1 MGHPVLAPVYARMFE
16 PSFDM
21 PDEKAYADHDATPDG
36 KVSEVR
42 YRAVFEHCTD
52 AMLLTTLDGRILSA
66 NAAACRLFGFTT
78 AELRARNVSQLLDS
92 SDPQLVPAFTRR
104 ADAGEMTAEL
114 RFVRHGGECFDARIA
129 SKLFKDDG
137 GEPMAS
143 MIVHDIS
150 DRKHAEALLRESEQ
164 RFRLLYENA
173 PVAIGHIDLNGNWT
187 YVNHAFAAI
196 AGYAPQEL
204 VGRSNLELAPPDER
218 ERSRQFTEQLLVGA
232 IAIQRDRRLLRK
244 DGSTRWIRLTAKML
258 RDDAGQPLYGIVLF
272 FDITDAKLAEEAL
285 RRSEERFRTTFE
297 HAPLGIAECAADG
310 RFVAANTT
318 LLAMLGYSM
327 AELEKLSNQDIT
339 HPADQEAAIQNF
351 HKLLAG
357 QLAATVAEQ
366 RYLRKDRSQ
375 LWANVTTSLRA
386 SGDGPHLLAIVE
398 DVTARKKAEEA
409 LRSAVEYSYHL
420 ASHDNLTGLANR
432 ASFNERL
439 KDALKY
445 AQRDQHMV
453 AVHVLDLD
461 RFKSI
466 NDTLGH
472 HAGDLLL
479 KEVARRLK
487 SHIRETDLAARLGGD
502 EFVIV
507 QTHLAE
513 AAAAEVLADKIV
525 VELSL
530 PYQLDGQEV
539 YSGTS
544 MGIALYPEDAH
555 EPGQLVKLADLALYE
570 AKNQGRLNYQMYRQA
585 LGTAAQESKRFEREL
600 QRALREEEL
609 CLHYQPQYDLD
620 TGRIVGIEALIRW
633 RHPER
638 GLLNAADFIQE
649 VENANLMQPVGE
661 WALRTACTAQAGWVR
676 DGLVVPLTLNV
687 SSKQLRHPRFLSI
700 MNKVLDDTGLP
711 ASLLRL
717 EMRESV
723 LLDPKFS
730 ANTLR
735 DVRKRGVRLGLDD
748 FGAELAA
755 LSSLQKF
762 PLDIV
767 KPGQELV
774 RRLSRHDN
782 ESAILSAL
790 VGVAR
795 DVKIT
800 ACADGIE
807 TADQLAAVKHL
818 GFSCGQGYLLSPPL
832 AAADMDRLVEA
843 ELAG

>member
-1 MGHPVLAPVYARMFE
+1 
-16 PSFDM
+16 M
-21 PDEKAYADHDATPDG
+21 PDEPVPDHARILDGPVSDA
-36 KVSEVR
+36 R
-42 YRAVFEHCTD
+42 YRAVFEHCSD
-52 AMLLTTLDGRILSA
+52 AMLLTELDGRILSA
-66 NAAACRLFGFTT
+66 NAAACQLFGYTT
-78 AELRARNVSQLLDS
+78 AELLALDLS
-92 SDPQLVPAFTRR
+92 KLFDSNDPSLAQALARR
-104 ADAGEMTAEL
+104 AAGGQMTAEL
-114 RFVRHGGECFDARIA
+114 GFVRSGGERFQARVA
-129 SKLFKDDG
+129 SKPFTDDG
-137 GEPMAS
+137 GKAMAS
-143 MIVHDIS
+143 LVVHDIS

-173 PVAIGHIDLNGNWT
+173 PIGIGHIDLDGKWT
-187 YVNHAFAAI
+187 YVNQAFAAI

-218 ERSRQFTEQLLVGA
+218 ERSRQFTDQLLAGA
-232 IAIQRDRRLLRK
+232 IEIQRDRRLLRK

-258 RDDAGQPLYGIVLF
+258 RNEAGQPLYGIVLF
-272 FDITDAKLAEEAL
+272 FDITDAMHAEEAL

-310 RFVAANTT
+310 RFVAANAT
-318 LLAMLGYSM
+318 LQEMLGYTL
-327 AELEKLSNQDIT
+327 AELENLANQDIT
-339 HPADQEAAIQNF
+339 HPADQETAIQNF
-351 HKLLAG
+351 HKLLTG
-357 QLAATVAEQ
+357 QQTVTVAEQ

-375 LWANVTTSLRA
+375 LWVNVTVSLRG
-386 SGDGPHLLAIVE
+386 SGDGPRLIAIVE

-409 LRSAVEYSYHL
+409 LRGAVEYSYHL

-445 AQRDQHMV
+445 AQRDQHLV

-487 SHIRETDLAARLGGD
+487 ANIRETDLAARLGGD

-507 QTHLAE
+507 QTHLSE
-513 AAAAEVLADKIV
+513 AAAAEVLADKIL

-530 PYQLDGQEV
+530 PYQLDGHEV

-544 MGIALYPEDAH
+544 MGIALFPDDAQ
-555 EPGQLVKLADLALYE
+555 EPDELLRLADLALYE
-570 AKNQGRLNYQMYRQA
+570 AKNQGRLNYQMYREA
-585 LGTAAQESKRFEREL
+585 LGTAAKEAKRFEREL
-600 QRALREEEL
+600 QRALREDEL

-620 TGRIVGIEALIRW
+620 NGRIVGIDALIRW
-633 RHPER
+633 RHPEK
-638 GLLNAADFIQE
+638 GLLTAVNFIQE
-649 VENANLMQPVGE
+649 VENANLMLPVGE

-676 DGLVVPLTLNV
+676 AGLEVPLTLNV
-687 SSKQLRHPRFLSI
+687 SSKQVRHPRFLS
-700 MNKVLDDTGLP
+700 MLNKVLDDTGLP

-717 EMRESV
+717 ELRESV
-723 LLDPKFS
+723 LLDPKFP
-730 ANTLR
+730 ATTLR
-735 DVRKRGVRLGLDD
+735 DMRKRGVRLGLDD

-762 PLDIV
+762 PLDSV

-774 RRLSRHDN
+774 RRLSRDDN

-818 GFSCGQGYLLSPPL
+818 GFHCGQGYLLSPPVD
-832 AAADMDRLVEA
+832 ASEMGRLVAA
-843 ELAG
+843 ELGA

>member
-1 MGHPVLAPVYARMFE
+1 MFE

-21 PDEKAYADHDATPDG
+21 PDENAPSDHDEILDSAI
-36 KVSEVR
+36 SEAR

-52 AMLLTTLDGRILSA
+52 AMLLTELDGRIMSA
-66 NAAACRLFGFTT
+66 NEAACHLFGYTT
-78 AELRARNVSQLLDS
+78 AELLARNVSQLLDS
-92 SDPQLVPAFTRR
+92 SDPELAPALARR
-104 ADAGEMTAEL
+104 AASGEMTAEL
-114 RFVRHGGECFDARIA
+114 RFVRSSGESFDARVA
-129 SKLFKDDG
+129 SKLFNENG
-137 GEPMAS
+137 GQTMAS

-173 PVAIGHIDLNGNWT
+173 PIGIGHIDLNGNWT
-187 YVNHAFAAI
+187 YVNQAFATI

-204 VGRSNLELAPPDER
+204 IGRSNLELAPPDER
-218 ERSRQFTEQLLVGA
+218 ERSRQLTEQMLAGA
-232 IAIQRDRRLLRK
+232 IEIQRDRRLLRK

-258 RDDAGQPLYGIVLF
+258 HDDAGRPQYGIVLF
-272 FDITDAKLAEEAL
+272 FDITEAMHVTEAL
-285 RRSEERFRTTFE
+285 RRSEERYRNTFE

-318 LLAMLGYSM
+318 LLTMLGYTM
-327 AELEKLSNQDIT
+327 DELENLSNQDIT
-339 HPADQEAAIQNF
+339 HPADQEASIENF
-351 HKLLAG
+351 HKLLTG
-357 QLAATVAEQ
+357 QQAVTVAEQ

-375 LWANVTTSLRA
+375 LWVNVTISLRG
-386 SGDGPHLLAIVE
+386 SGDGPHLLAIIE

-409 LRSAVEYSYHL
+409 LRSAVEYSFHL
-420 ASHDNLTGLANR
+420 ASHDPLTGLANR

-445 AQRDQHMV
+445 AQRDRHLV
-453 AVHVLDLD
+453 AVHMLDLD

-472 HAGDLLL
+472 HTGDLLL
-479 KEVARRLK
+479 KEVGRRIRA
-487 SHIRETDLAARLGGD
+487 HIRETDLAARLGGD
-502 EFVIV
+502 EFVII

-513 AAAAEVLADKIV
+513 AAAAEVLAEKIV

-544 MGIALYPEDAH
+544 MGIALYPDDAH

-570 AKNQGRLNYQMYRQA
+570 AKNQGRLNYQMYRVA
-585 LGTAAQESKRFEREL
+585 LGTAAQEAKRFEREL
-600 QRALREEEL
+600 QRALSEEEL
-609 CLHYQPQYDLD
+609 CLHYQPQYSLD
-620 TGRIVGIEALIRW
+620 DGRIVGIEALIRW
-633 RHPER
+633 HHPER
-638 GLLNAADFIQE
+638 GLLTAAEFIQD
-649 VENANLMQPVGE
+649 VENANLMLPVGE
-661 WALRTACTAQAGWVR
+661 WALRTACTTQAGWVR
-676 DGLVVPLTLNV
+676 AGLVVPLTLNV
-687 SSKQLRHPRFLSI
+687 SSKQLRHPRFLPI
-700 MNKVLDDTGLP
+700 LNKVLDETGLP
-711 ASLLRL
+711 PSLLRL
-717 EMRESV
+717 EMRESA

-730 ANTLR
+730 ANTLK
-735 DVRKRGVRLGLDD
+735 DVRRRGVRLGLDD

-774 RRLSRHDN
+774 RRLSRHDHG
-782 ESAILSAL
+782 SAILSAL

-800 ACADGIE
+800 VCADGIE
-807 TADQLAAVKHL
+807 TPEQLTAVKNL
-818 GFSCGQGYLLSPPL
+818 GFDCGQGYLLSPPL
-832 AAADMDRLVEA
+832 TSEDMDRLVAA
-843 ELAG
+843 ELAV

>member
-1 MGHPVLAPVYARMFE
+1 
-16 PSFDM
+16 
-21 PDEKAYADHDATPDG
+21 
-36 KVSEVR
+36 
-42 YRAVFEHCTD
+42 
-52 AMLLTTLDGRILSA
+52 MLLTQLDGRILSA
-66 NAAACRLFGFTT
+66 NAAASRLFGYTMP
-78 AELRARNVSQLLDS
+78 ELLALNVAQLLDS
-92 SDPQLVPAFTRR
+92 SDPALAVALGQR
-104 ADAGEMTAEL
+104 AALGEMAAEL
-114 RFVRHGGECFDARIA
+114 RCLRRGGESFDARVA
-129 SKLFKDDG
+129 SKLFAGEG
-137 GEPMAS
+137 GDMAS

-150 DRKHAEALLRESEQ
+150 ERKHAEALLRESEQ

-173 PVAIGHIDLNGNWT
+173 PIGIGHIDLDGNWT
-187 YVNHAFAAI
+187 YVNRAFAAI
-196 AGYAPQEL
+196 AGYAQEEL

-218 ERSRQFTEQLLVGA
+218 ERSRQLTGQLLTGA
-232 IAIQRDRRLLRK
+232 IEIQRDRRLLRK
-244 DGSTRWIRLTAKML
+244 DGSTRWIRLTARML
-258 RDDAGQPLYGIVLF
+258 RDDSGQPLYGIVLF
-272 FDITDAKLAEEAL
+272 TDITDAYRAEDAL

-297 HAPLGIAECAADG
+297 NAPLGIAECAADG
-310 RFVAANTT
+310 RFLAANAT
-318 LLAMLGYSM
+318 LLAMLGYTM
-327 AELEKLSNQDIT
+327 AELEDLSNQDIT
-339 HPADQEAAIQNF
+339 HPADQEAMIKNF
-351 HKLLAG
+351 HTLLTG
-357 QLAATVAEQ
+357 QQAVTVTEQ

-375 LWANVTTSLRA
+375 LWVNVTISLRN
-386 SGDGPHLLAIVE
+386 SGDGPTLLAIVE

-409 LRSAVEYSYHL
+409 LRGAVEYSYHL
-420 ASHDNLTGLANR
+420 ASHDPLTGLANR

-445 AQRDQHMV
+445 AHRDRHLV

-472 HAGDLLL
+472 HIGDLLL
-479 KEVARRLK
+479 KEVGQRLK

-502 EFVIV
+502 EFVII

-530 PYQLDGQEV
+530 PYQLEGQEV

-544 MGIALYPEDAH
+544 MGIALYPDHAQ
-555 EPGQLVKLADLALYE
+555 EPGELVKLADLALYE
-570 AKNQGRLNYQMYRQA
+570 AKNRGRMNYQVYRSA
-585 LGTAAQESKRFEREL
+585 LGTAAQEAKHFEREL
-600 QRALREEEL
+600 QRALREDEL

-620 TGRIVGIEALIRW
+620 NGRIVGIEALIRW

-638 GLLNAADFIQE
+638 GLLNAADFIQD
-649 VENANLMQPVGE
+649 VENANLMLPVGE
-661 WALRTACTAQAGWVR
+661 WALRTACTAQAGWAR
-676 DGLVVPLTLNV
+676 AGLLVPLTLNV
-687 SSKQLRHPRFLSI
+687 SSKQLRHPRFLAI
-700 MNKVLDDTGLP
+700 LNKVLDDTGLP

-730 ANTLR
+730 INTLR
-735 DVRKRGVRLGLDD
+735 DMRERGVRLGLDD

-774 RRLSRHDN
+774 RRLSCDDN
-782 ESAILSAL
+782 ESAIFSAL

-800 ACADGIE
+800 VCADGIE
-807 TADQLAAVKHL
+807 TADQLAAVKNL
-818 GFSCGQGYLLSPPL
+818 GVNCGQGYLLSPPM
-832 AAADMDRLVEA
+832 AADDMDRLVAA
-843 ELAG
+843 ELAR

>member
-1 MGHPVLAPVYARMFE
+1 
-16 PSFDM
+16 M
-21 PDEKAYADHDATPDG
+21 PDENAPSDHDEILDC
-36 KVSEVR
+36 KVSEAR

-52 AMLLTTLDGRILSA
+52 AMLLTKPDGRILSA
-66 NAAACRLFGFTT
+66 NAAACQLFGYTT
-78 AELRARNVSQLLDS
+78 AELLACNVSQLLDS
-92 SDPQLVPAFTRR
+92 SDPHLAPALARR
-104 ADAGEMTAEL
+104 ANGGEMTAEL
-114 RFVRHGGECFDARIA
+114 RFVRRGGECFDARVA
-129 SKLFKDDG
+129 SRLFTDG
-137 GEPMAS
+137 GGQPMAS

-150 DRKHAEALLRESEQ
+150 DRKHAEARLRESEQ

-173 PVAIGHIDLNGNWT
+173 PVAIGHVDLDGNWT

-218 ERSRQFTEQLLVGA
+218 ERSRQFTDQLLAGA
-232 IAIQRDRRLLRK
+232 IEIQRDRRLLRK
-244 DGSTRWIRLTAKML
+244 DGSTRWIRMTAKML

-272 FDITDAKLAEEAL
+272 VDITDAMRAEEAL

-310 RFVAANTT
+310 RFVAANKT
-318 LLAMLGYSM
+318 LLAMLGYTM
-327 AELEKLSNQDIT
+327 AELENLSNQDIT

-351 HKLLAG
+351 HRLLTG
-357 QLAATVAEQ
+357 QQAVTVAEQ

-375 LWANVTTSLRA
+375 LWVNVTISLRG
-386 SGDGPHLLAIVE
+386 SGDGPQVLAIVE

-420 ASHDNLTGLANR
+420 ASHDALTGLANR
-432 ASFNERL
+432 VSFNERL

-445 AQRDQHMV
+445 AQRDRHLV
-453 AVHVLDLD
+453 AVHMLDLD

-487 SHIRETDLAARLGGD
+487 SHIRETDLVARLGGD

-525 VELSL
+525 AELSL

-544 MGIALYPEDAH
+544 MGIALYPDDAY
-555 EPGQLVKLADLALYE
+555 EPGQLMKLADLALYE
-570 AKNQGRLNYQMYRQA
+570 AKNQGRLNYQLYRAA
-585 LGTAAQESKRFEREL
+585 LGTAAQEAKRFEREL

-609 CLHYQPQYDLD
+609 CMHYQPQYDLD
-620 TGRIVGIEALIRW
+620 NGRIVGIEALIRW
-633 RHPER
+633 RHPDR
-638 GLLNAADFIQE
+638 GLLTAADFIQE
-649 VENANLMQPVGE
+649 VENANLMLPVGE

-676 DGLVVPLTLNV
+676 AGLVVPLTLNV
-687 SSKQLRHPRFLSI
+687 SSKQVRHPRFLA
-700 MNKVLDDTGLP
+700 MLNKILEDTGLP

-730 ANTLR
+730 ANALG
-735 DVRKRGVRLGLDD
+735 DMRKRGVRLGLDD

-755 LSSLQKF
+755 LTSLQKF

-774 RRLSRHDN
+774 RRLSRDEN
-782 ESAILSAL
+782 DSAILSAL

-795 DVKIT
+795 DVNIT
-800 ACADGIE
+800 VCADGIE
-807 TADQLAAVKHL
+807 TTDQLAAVKHL
-818 GFSCGQGYLLSPPL
+818 GFTCGQGYLLSPPL
-832 AAADMDRLVEA
+832 PAAEMDHLVAA

>member
-1 MGHPVLAPVYARMFE
+1 
-16 PSFDM
+16 
-21 PDEKAYADHDATPDG
+21 
-36 KVSEVR
+36 
-42 YRAVFEHCTD
+42 
-52 AMLLTTLDGRILSA
+52 
-66 NAAACRLFGFTT
+66 
-78 AELRARNVSQLLDS
+78 
-92 SDPQLVPAFTRR
+92 
-104 ADAGEMTAEL
+104 
-114 RFVRHGGECFDARIA
+114 
-129 SKLFKDDG
+129 
-137 GEPMAS
+137 
-143 MIVHDIS
+143 VHDIS
-150 DRKHAEALLRESEQ
+150 ERKHAEALLRESEQ

-173 PVAIGHIDLNGNWT
+173 PIGIGHIDLDGNWT
-187 YVNHAFAAI
+187 YVNRAFAAI
-196 AGYAPQEL
+196 AGYAQEEL

-218 ERSRQFTEQLLVGA
+218 ERSRQLTGQLLTGA
-232 IAIQRDRRLLRK
+232 IEIQRDRRLLRK
-244 DGSTRWIRLTAKML
+244 DGSTRWIRLTARML
-258 RDDAGQPLYGIVLF
+258 RDDSGQPLYGIVLF
-272 FDITDAKLAEEAL
+272 TDITDAYRAEDAL

-297 HAPLGIAECAADG
+297 NAPLGIAECAADG
-310 RFVAANTT
+310 RFLAANAT
-318 LLAMLGYSM
+318 LLAMLGYTM
-327 AELEKLSNQDIT
+327 AELEDLSNQDIT
-339 HPADQEAAIQNF
+339 HPADQEAMIKNF
-351 HKLLAG
+351 HTLLTG
-357 QLAATVAEQ
+357 QQAVTVTEQ

-375 LWANVTTSLRA
+375 LWVNVTISLRN
-386 SGDGPHLLAIVE
+386 SGDGPTLLAIVE

-409 LRSAVEYSYHL
+409 LRGAVEYSYHL
-420 ASHDNLTGLANR
+420 ASHDPLTGLANR

-445 AQRDQHMV
+445 AHRDRHLV

-472 HAGDLLL
+472 HIGDLLL
-479 KEVARRLK
+479 KEVGQRLK

-502 EFVIV
+502 EFVII

-530 PYQLDGQEV
+530 PYQLEGQEV

-544 MGIALYPEDAH
+544 MGIALYPDHAQ
-555 EPGQLVKLADLALYE
+555 EPGELVKLADLALYE
-570 AKNQGRLNYQMYRQA
+570 AKNRGRMNYQVYRSA
-585 LGTAAQESKRFEREL
+585 LGTAAQEAKHFEREL
-600 QRALREEEL
+600 QRALREDEL

-620 TGRIVGIEALIRW
+620 NGRIVGIEALIRW

-638 GLLNAADFIQE
+638 GLLNAADFIQD
-649 VENANLMQPVGE
+649 VENANLMLPVGE
-661 WALRTACTAQAGWVR
+661 WALRTACTAQAGWAR
-676 DGLVVPLTLNV
+676 AGLLVPLTLNV
-687 SSKQLRHPRFLSI
+687 SSKQLRHPRFLAI
-700 MNKVLDDTGLP
+700 LNKVLDDTGLP

-730 ANTLR
+730 INTLR
-735 DVRKRGVRLGLDD
+735 DMRERGVRLGLDD

-774 RRLSRHDN
+774 RRLSCDDN
-782 ESAILSAL
+782 ESAIFSAL

-800 ACADGIE
+800 VCADGIE
-807 TADQLAAVKHL
+807 TADQLAAVKNL
-818 GFSCGQGYLLSPPL
+818 GVNCGQGYLLSPPM
-832 AAADMDRLVEA
+832 AADDMDRLVAA
-843 ELAG
+843 ELAR

>member
-1 MGHPVLAPVYARMFE
+1 
-16 PSFDM
+16 M
-21 PDEKAYADHDATPDG
+21 PDEKTPSDHAGMPGGTA
-36 KVSEVR
+36 SEAR

-52 AMLLTTLDGRILSA
+52 AMLLTALDGRILSV
-66 NAAACRLFGFTT
+66 NTAACQLFGYT
-78 AELRARNVSQLLDS
+78 AQELLTRNVFQLLDAK
-92 SDPQLVPAFTRR
+92 DPDLAPALARR
-104 ADAGEMTAEL
+104 AANGEMTAEL
-114 RFVRHGGECFDARIA
+114 CFVRRGGAHFDARLA
-129 SKLFKDDG
+129 SKLFQDDG
-137 GEPMAS
+137 GQQMAS

-150 DRKHAEALLRESEQ
+150 DRKHAEAQLRESEQ

-173 PVAIGHIDLNGNWT
+173 PIGIGHIDLDGNWI
-187 YVNHAFAAI
+187 YVNRAFVEI
-196 AGYAPQEL
+196 AGYPPEEL
-204 VGRSNLELAPPDER
+204 IGRSNLELAPPGER
-218 ERSRQFTEQLLVGA
+218 ERSRHFTEQLLAGA
-232 IAIQRDRRLLRK
+232 IEIQRDRRLLRK

-258 RDDAGQPLYGIVLF
+258 RDDAGQPLYGIILF
-272 FDITDAKLAEEAL
+272 LDITDAKHAEEAL
-285 RRSEERFRTTFE
+285 RQSEERFRSTFE

-327 AELEKLSNQDIT
+327 AELETLSNQDIT
-339 HPADQEAAIQNF
+339 HPADQEVAIQNF
-351 HKLLAG
+351 HKLLTG
-357 QLAATVAEQ
+357 QQAVAVAEQ

-375 LWANVTTSLRA
+375 LWVNVTVSLRG

-409 LRSAVEYSYHL
+409 LRGAVEYSYHL
-420 ASHDNLTGLANR
+420 ASHDTLTGLANR
-432 ASFNERL
+432 AHFNERL

-445 AQRDQHMV
+445 AQRDQHLV

-479 KEVARRLK
+479 KEVARRLG
-487 SHIRETDLAARLGGD
+487 SLIRETDLAARLGGD
-502 EFVIV
+502 EFVVV
-507 QTHLAE
+507 QTHLAD
-513 AAAAEVLADKIV
+513 AAAAEVLAEKIV
-525 VELSL
+525 VEMSL
-530 PYQLDGQEV
+530 PYLLDGHEV

-544 MGIALYPEDAH
+544 IGIALYPSDAH

-570 AKNQGRLNYQMYRQA
+570 AKNQGRLNYQMYRES
-585 LGTAAQESKRFEREL
+585 LGTAAQEAKRFEREL

-620 TGRIVGIEALIRW
+620 SGRIVGIDALIRW
-633 RHPER
+633 HHPDR
-638 GLLNAADFIQE
+638 GLLTAASFIQE
-649 VENANLMQPVGE
+649 VENANLMLPVGE

-676 DGLVVPLTLNV
+676 AGLVVPLTLNV
-687 SSKQLRHPRFLSI
+687 SSKQVRHPRFLTLL
-700 MNKVLDDTGLP
+700 NKILEDTGLP
-711 ASLLRL
+711 PSLLRL

-730 ANTLR
+730 ANMLG
-735 DVRKRGVRLGLDD
+735 DMHKRGVRLGLDD

-774 RRLSRHDN
+774 RRLSHDEN

-795 DVKIT
+795 DARIT
-800 ACADGIE
+800 VCADGIE
-807 TADQLAAVKHL
+807 TAEQLAVVRSL
-818 GFSCGQGYLLSPPL
+818 GVNHGQGYLLSPPL
-832 AAADMDRLVEA
+832 SAADMDRLVAA
-843 ELAG
+843 ELGASPAG

>member
-1 MGHPVLAPVYARMFE
+1 
-16 PSFDM
+16 M
-21 PDEKAYADHDATPDG
+21 PDENSDHNTILDG
-36 KVSEVR
+36 TISEAR

-52 AMLLTTLDGRILSA
+52 AILLTGADGRILSA
-66 NAAACRLFGFTT
+66 NAAACQLFGYT
-78 AELRARNVSQLLDS
+78 ASEMLECKVDQLLDS
-92 SDPQLVPAFTRR
+92 SDPGLAPALARR
-104 ADAGEMTAEL
+104 GADKEMTAEL
-114 RFVRHGGECFDARIA
+114 RFVRRGGDTFDARVA
-129 SKLFKDDG
+129 SQLFTDG
-137 GEPMAS
+137 GSQPMAS

-150 DRKHAEALLRESEQ
+150 DRKLAESMLRESEQ

-173 PVAIGHIDLNGNWT
+173 PIAIGHIDLDGNWT
-187 YVNHAFAAI
+187 YVNRAFAAI
-196 AGYAPQEL
+196 AGYTPQEL
-204 VGRSNLELAPPDER
+204 IGRNNLELATPDER
-218 ERSRQFTEQLLVGA
+218 ERSRQLTEQLLAGT
-232 IAIQRDRRLLRK
+232 IEIQRDRRLLRK
-244 DGSTRWIRLTAKML
+244 DGSTRWIRMTAKML
-258 RDDAGQPLYGIVLF
+258 RDDAGQPLYGTVLF
-272 FDITDAKLAEEAL
+272 FDITDALHAEDAL
-285 RRSEERFRTTFE
+285 RRSEERFRATFE

-310 RFVAANTT
+310 RFVAANAT
-318 LLAMLGYSM
+318 LQAMLGYTL
-327 AELEKLSNQDIT
+327 AELETLSIQDIT
-339 HPADQEAAIQNF
+339 HPAFQEAVIDNF
-351 HKLLAG
+351 HKLLTG
-357 QLAATVAEQ
+357 QQAVAVAEQ
-366 RYLRKDRSQ
+366 RYLRRDRSQ
-375 LWANVTTSLRA
+375 LWANVTVSLRG
-386 SGDGPHLLAIVE
+386 SGDGPHLIAIVE

-409 LRSAVEYSYHL
+409 LRGAVEYSYHL
-420 ASHDNLTGLANR
+420 ASHDTLTGLANR

-439 KDALKY
+439 KDALRY
-445 AQRDQHMV
+445 AQRDEHLV
-453 AVHVLDLD
+453 AVLVLDLD

-479 KEVARRLK
+479 REVARRLK
-487 SHIRETDLAARLGGD
+487 ANIRETDLAARLGGD

-530 PYQLDGQEV
+530 PYQIEGHEV

-544 MGIALYPEDAH
+544 MGVALFPGDAQD
-555 EPGQLVKLADLALYE
+555 PGQLLKLADLALYE
-570 AKNQGRLNYQMYRQA
+570 AKNQGRLNYQMYRGA
-585 LGTAAQESKRFEREL
+585 LGTAAQEAKRFEREL
-600 QRALREEEL
+600 QHALHEEEL

-620 TGRIVGIEALIRW
+620 NGRIVGIDALIRW
-633 RHPER
+633 RHPDR
-638 GLLNAADFIQE
+638 GLLTAADFIQE
-649 VENANLMQPVGE
+649 VENANLMLPVGE

-676 DGLVVPLTLNV
+676 AGLVVPLTLNV
-687 SSKQLRHPRFLSI
+687 SSKQMRHPRFLSLL
-700 MNKVLDDTGLP
+700 NKVLDDTGLP

-730 ANTLR
+730 ASLLQ

-755 LSSLQKF
+755 LSSLQKY

-767 KPGQELV
+767 KPGQDLV
-774 RRLSRHDN
+774 RRLSRHSN

-800 ACADGIE
+800 LCADGIE

-818 GFSCGQGYLLSPPL
+818 GFNCGQGYLLSPPV
-832 AAADMDRLVEA
+832 AAADMDRLVAA
-843 ELAG
+843 ELAARAGGADSGD

>member
-1 MGHPVLAPVYARMFE
+1 MVE
-16 PSFDM
+16 PSFEM
-21 PDEKAYADHDATPDG
+21 PDENAPSDHDENSGGTAR
-36 KVSEVR
+36 EAH
-42 YRAVFEHCTD
+42 YRAVFEYCTD
-52 AMLLTTLDGRILSA
+52 AMLLTALDGRILSA
-66 NAAACRLFGFTT
+66 NAAACALFGYTMAELLGSNVARLLDSGDPALAVAFAQRAAGGEME
-78 AELRARNVSQLLDS
+78 AELRCV
-92 SDPQLVPAFTRR
+92 RR
-104 ADAGEMTAEL
+104 
-114 RFVRHGGECFDARIA
+114 
-129 SKLFKDDG
+129 G
-137 GEPMAS
+137 GEPFDGRVASRVFKDGDGQMAS

-150 DRKHAEALLRESEQ
+150 QRKHAEALLRESEQ
-164 RFRLLYENA
+164 RFRMLYENA

-187 YVNHAFAAI
+187 YVNQAFAAI

-204 VGRSNLELAPPDER
+204 VGRSNLELAPADER
-218 ERSRQFTEQLLVGA
+218 ERSRLFTENLLAGG
-232 IAIQRDRRLLRK
+232 IEIQRDRRLLRK

-258 RDDAGQPLYGIVLF
+258 RDDSGQPLYGIVLF
-272 FDITDAKLAEEAL
+272 TDITDAYSAEDAL

-297 HAPLGIAECAADG
+297 NAPLGIAECAPDG
-310 RFVAANTT
+310 RFLAANGT
-318 LLAMLGYSM
+318 LLAMLGYTM
-327 AELEKLSNQDIT
+327 AELEDLSNQDIT
-339 HPADQEAAIQNF
+339 HPADQEATIQNF
-351 HKLLAG
+351 HKLLTG
-357 QLAATVAEQ
+357 QKAVTVTEQ

-375 LWANVTTSLRA
+375 LWVNVTISLRN
-386 SGDGPHLLAIVE
+386 SEDGPSLLAIVE

-409 LRSAVEYSYHL
+409 LRGAVEYSYHL
-420 ASHDNLTGLANR
+420 ASHDAMTGLANR
-432 ASFNERL
+432 ASFNDRL

-445 AQRDQHMV
+445 AQRDRHLV

-472 HAGDLLL
+472 HVGDLLL
-479 KEVARRLK
+479 KEVGRRLQ

-502 EFVIV
+502 EFVII

-525 VELSL
+525 LELSL
-530 PYQLDGQEV
+530 PYHLEGQEV

-544 MGIALYPEDAH
+544 IGIALFPDHAH
-555 EPGQLVKLADLALYE
+555 DPGELVKLADLALYE
-570 AKNQGRLNYQMYRQA
+570 AKNQGRMNFQVYRAA
-585 LGTAAQESKRFEREL
+585 LGTAAEEAKRFEREL
-600 QRALREEEL
+600 QRALREDEL

-620 TGRIVGIEALIRW
+620 NGRIVGIEALIRW

-638 GLLNAADFIQE
+638 GLLNAADFIQD
-649 VENANLMQPVGE
+649 VENANLMLPVGE
-661 WALRTACTAQAGWVR
+661 WALRTACMAQAGWVR
-676 DGLVVPLTLNV
+676 AGLMVPLTLNA
-687 SSKQLRHPRFLSI
+687 SSKQLRHPRFLS
-700 MNKVLDDTGLP
+700 MLNKVLDDTRLP

-730 ANTLR
+730 MNTLR
-735 DVRKRGVRLGLDD
+735 DMRERGVRLGLDD

-774 RRLSRHDN
+774 RRLSRDEN
-782 ESAILSAL
+782 ESAIFSAL

-800 ACADGIE
+800 VCADGIE
-807 TADQLAAVKHL
+807 TADQLAAVRNL
-818 GFSCGQGYLLSPPL
+818 GVSCGQGYLLSPPL
-832 AAADMDRLVEA
+832 AVDDMHRLVLA
-843 ELAG
+843 ELSR

>member
-1 MGHPVLAPVYARMFE
+1 
-16 PSFDM
+16 M
-21 PDEKAYADHDATPDG
+21 PDEPVPDHERLLDG
-36 KVSEVR
+36 TVSEAR
-42 YRAVFEHCTD
+42 YRAVFEHCSD
-52 AMLLTTLDGRILSA
+52 AMLLTELDGRILSA
-66 NAAACRLFGFTT
+66 NAAACQLFGYTT
-78 AELRARNVSQLLDS
+78 AELLAFDLSNLFDS
-92 SDPQLVPAFTRR
+92 KDPSVAQALARR
-104 ADAGEMTAEL
+104 AAGGEMTAEL
-114 RFVRHGGECFDARIA
+114 GFVRRGGERFQARVA
-129 SKLFKDDG
+129 SKLFADDG
-137 GEPMAS
+137 GKAMAS
-143 MIVHDIS
+143 LVVHDIS

-173 PVAIGHIDLNGNWT
+173 PVGIGHIDLNGKWT
-187 YVNHAFAAI
+187 YVNQAFAAI
-196 AGYAPQEL
+196 AGYAPHEL
-204 VGRSNLELAPPDER
+204 VGRSNLELAPPGER
-218 ERSRQFTEQLLVGA
+218 ERSRHFTAQLLAGA
-232 IAIQRDRRLLRK
+232 IEIQRDRRLLRK

-258 RDDAGQPLYGIVLF
+258 RNDAGQPLYGIVLF
-272 FDITDAKLAEEAL
+272 YDITDAKHAEEAL
-285 RRSEERFRTTFE
+285 RQSEERFRSTFE

-327 AELEKLSNQDIT
+327 AELETLSNQDIT
-339 HPADQEAAIQNF
+339 HPADQEVAIQNF
-351 HKLLAG
+351 HKLLTG
-357 QLAATVAEQ
+357 QQTVAVAEQ

-375 LWANVTTSLRA
+375 LWVNVTVSLRG

-409 LRSAVEYSYHL
+409 LRGAVEYSYHL

-432 ASFNERL
+432 ASSNERL

-445 AQRDQHMV
+445 AQRDQHQV

-487 SHIRETDLAARLGGD
+487 ANIRETDLAARLGGD

-507 QTHLAE
+507 QTHLSE
-513 AAAAEVLADKIV
+513 AAAAEVLADKIL

-544 MGIALYPEDAH
+544 MGIALFPDDAQ
-555 EPGQLVKLADLALYE
+555 EPDELLRLADLALYE
-570 AKNQGRLNYQMYRQA
+570 AKNQGRLNYQMYRES
-585 LGTAAQESKRFEREL
+585 LGTIAKEAKRFEREL
-600 QRALREEEL
+600 QRALREDEL

-620 TGRIVGIEALIRW
+620 SGRIVGIEALIRW
-633 RHPER
+633 RHPDR
-638 GLLNAADFIQE
+638 GLLTAAGFIQE
-649 VENANLMQPVGE
+649 VENANLMLPVGE
-661 WALRTACTAQAGWVR
+661 WALRTACAAQAGWVR
-676 DGLVVPLTLNV
+676 AGLVVPLTLNV
-687 SSKQLRHPRFLSI
+687 SSKQVRHPRFLAI
-700 MNKVLDDTGLP
+700 LNKVLDDTGLP
-711 ASLLRL
+711 PSLLRL
-717 EMRESV
+717 ELRESV
-723 LLDPKFS
+723 LLDPKFP

-735 DVRKRGVRLGLDD
+735 DMRKRGVRLGLDD

-774 RRLSRHDN
+774 RRLSRDDN
-782 ESAILSAL
+782 ESAILTAL

-800 ACADGIE
+800 VCADGIE

-818 GFSCGQGYLLSPPL
+818 GFNCGQGYLLSPPVD
-832 AAADMDRLVEA
+832 ASEMGRLVAA
-843 ELAG
+843 ELGA

>member
-1 MGHPVLAPVYARMFE
+1 
-16 PSFDM
+16 M
-21 PDEKAYADHDATPDG
+21 PDEPVPDHERLLDG
-36 KVSEVR
+36 TVSEAR
-42 YRAVFEHCTD
+42 YRAVFEHCSD
-52 AMLLTTLDGRILSA
+52 AMLLTEPDGRILSA
-66 NAAACRLFGFTT
+66 NAAACHLFGYTT
-78 AELRARNVSQLLDS
+78 VELLALDLGNLFDS
-92 SDPQLVPAFTRR
+92 TDPGVAQALARR
-104 ADAGEMTAEL
+104 AAGGEMTAEL
-114 RFVRHGGECFDARIA
+114 GFVRRGGERFQARVA
-129 SKLFKDDG
+129 SRVFTDDG
-137 GEPMAS
+137 GKAMAS
-143 MIVHDIS
+143 LVVHDIS

-173 PVAIGHIDLNGNWT
+173 PVGIGHIDLGGKWT
-187 YVNHAFAAI
+187 YVNQAFAAI
-196 AGYAPQEL
+196 AGYAPHEL

-218 ERSRQFTEQLLVGA
+218 ERSRQFTDQLLAGA
-232 IAIQRDRRLLRK
+232 IEIQRDRRLLRK

-258 RDDAGQPLYGIVLF
+258 RNSAGQPLYGIVLF
-272 FDITDAKLAEEAL
+272 YDITDAMHAEEAL

-310 RFVAANTT
+310 RFVAANAT
-318 LLAMLGYSM
+318 LQDMLGYSL
-327 AELEKLSNQDIT
+327 AELESLANQDIT
-339 HPADQEAAIQNF
+339 HPADQETAIQNF
-351 HKLLAG
+351 HKLLTG
-357 QLAATVAEQ
+357 QQTVTVAEQ

-375 LWANVTTSLRA
+375 LWVNVTVSLRG
-386 SGDGPHLLAIVE
+386 SGDGPRLIAIVE
-398 DVTARKKAEEA
+398 DVTARKKSEEA
-409 LRSAVEYSYHL
+409 LRGAVEYSYHL

-445 AQRDQHMV
+445 AQRDQHLV

-487 SHIRETDLAARLGGD
+487 ANIRETDLAARLGGD

-507 QTHLAE
+507 QTHLSE
-513 AAAAEVLADKIV
+513 AAAAEVLADKIL

-530 PYQLDGQEV
+530 PYQLDGHEV

-544 MGIALYPEDAH
+544 MGIALFPDDAQ
-555 EPGQLVKLADLALYE
+555 EPDELLRLADLALYE
-570 AKNQGRLNYQMYRQA
+570 AKNQGRLNYQMYRES
-585 LGTAAQESKRFEREL
+585 LGTIAKEAKRFEREL
-600 QRALREEEL
+600 QRALREDEL

-620 TGRIVGIEALIRW
+620 SGRIVGIEALIRW
-633 RHPER
+633 LHPAR
-638 GLLNAADFIQE
+638 GLLTAANFIQE
-649 VENANLMQPVGE
+649 VENANLMLPVGE

-676 DGLVVPLTLNV
+676 AGLVVPLTLNV
-687 SSKQLRHPRFLSI
+687 SSKQVRHPRFLAI
-700 MNKVLDDTGLP
+700 LNKVLDDTGLP
-711 ASLLRL
+711 PSLLRL
-717 EMRESV
+717 ELRESV
-723 LLDPKFS
+723 LLDPKFP

-735 DVRKRGVRLGLDD
+735 EMRKRGVRLGLDD

-774 RRLSRHDN
+774 RRLSRDDN
-782 ESAILSAL
+782 ESAILTAL

-800 ACADGIE
+800 VCADGIE

-818 GFSCGQGYLLSPPL
+818 GFNCGQGYLLSPPV
-832 AAADMDRLVEA
+832 AVADMDRLVAA
-843 ELAG
+843 ELGA